1 MLVASSLALVAPA
14 RGASARAQLEPMPEA
29 TRGVLVRSVAVESA
43 RLLQRSAQVWAMTQ
57 SCSSCHHQMLGT
69 VAVLLLEERKLS
81 TDRAMV
87 EVQLGALRRRLEA
100 KRQQHYFG
108 LSSANPAIS
117 ESYALWALAA
127 AGHPAGPDT
136 DAAVHALALRQGGD
150 GRWPSLAHQPPL
162 EDSAVTATALTLRAL
177 VTYAPPGRRDEL
189 ARRVA
194 RARDWLRA
202 VEPADSEEGALQ
214 LFGLHWAGAPA
225 TELGPL
231 LDALRKRQNPD
242 GGWSQLPTRPSDAY
256 ATGQAL
262 VALHAVGAEPV
273 AGETYRRGLDF
284 LLATVDR
291 ASWHVRSRAEPR
303 YTQHPE
309 TGYPHGVDQF
319 SSYAGS
325 SWAAMALALAVSP
338 GRSEVL
344 AASAAE
350 RSMAVATD
358 LPRLVSAALFSTPDD
373 FRALLS
379 ELSDVAVAQSRG
391 PLGLTP
397 LLAAAPST
405 GQDRHA
411 ARARR
416 GARRGERD
424 RAAAAARGGVERG
437 RHRARVRLLL
447 ARGAA
452 PEVATPLG
460 LSAGYLAAI
469 SGRVES
475 LELLTA
481 ASGRALRWPAKDAP
495 HPLLVAVERAD
506 ASMVET
512 LLRSGTDPDAP
523 RTAEGLTALQL
534 CAVRNRSQPVARVL
548 LERGA
553 DPRLA
558 DTEGRTALHWAATS
572 DAGHAGIAEMLLL
585 AGADTTVK
593 SRRGRSP
600 LDAARESGNVQIAM
614 LLASHE
620 P

>member
-1 MLVASSLALVAPA
+1 MLLASLLALVTPA
-14 RGASARAQLEPMPEA
+14 RAASARAEAERMPDA
-29 TRGVLVRSVAVESA
+29 TRDELVRSVAVESA
-43 RLLQRSAQVWAMTQ
+43 RLLQRSAQVWSMTQ

-100 KRQQHYFG
+100 KRQPHYFG

-189 ARRVA
+189 TRRVA

-202 VEPADSEEGALQ
+202 LEPADAEESALQ
-214 LFGLHWAGAPA
+214 LLGLHWAGMTT
-225 TELGPL
+225 TELAPR
-231 LDALRKRQNPD
+231 LDALRSKQNPD

-262 VALHAVGAEPV
+262 VALHAVGAEAV
-273 AGETYRRGLDF
+273 AGETYRRGVDF
-284 LLATVDR
+284 LLSTVDR

-303 YTQHPE
+303 FTQLPE

-350 RSMAVATD
+350 RSTAVATE
-358 LPRLVSAALFSTPDD
+358 LPRIVSAALFSTPDD
-373 FRALLS
+373 LRSLLS
-379 ELSDVAVAQSRG
+379 ELSDAAVAQARG

-397 LLAAAPST
+397 LLAAAPDPVKT
-405 GQDRHA
+405 AMLLD
-411 ARARR
+411 R
-416 GARRGERD
+416 GAAAGEASEIGLRPLHV
-424 RAAAAARGGVERG
+424 AAWSEGAAES
-437 RHRARVRLLL
+437 VRLLL
-447 ARGAA
+447 AHGAA

-506 ASMVET
+506 ASMVEA
-512 LLRSGTDPDAP
+512 LLRSGTDADAP
-523 RTAEGLTALQL
+523 RNAEGLTALQL
-534 CAVRNRSQPVARVL
+534 AVRNRTQPVARVL
-548 LERGA
+548 LEHGA

-572 DAGHAGIAEMLLL
+572 DAGHAGIVEMLLL
-585 AGADTTVK
+585 AGADATVK

-600 LDAARESGNVQIAM
+600 LDAARESGNVQIAT
-614 LLASHE
+614 LLASLE